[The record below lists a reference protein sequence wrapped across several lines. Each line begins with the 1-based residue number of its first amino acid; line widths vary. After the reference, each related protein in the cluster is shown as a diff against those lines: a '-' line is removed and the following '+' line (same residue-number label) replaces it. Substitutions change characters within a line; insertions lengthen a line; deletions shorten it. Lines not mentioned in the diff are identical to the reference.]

1 MFSPPLP
8 MYLGIQECIKTRSI
22 PNFFFNWGDGIV
34 PYRLCGAKQQPS
46 FSLTLSIS
54 QEKYNVSMLYWIIY
68 LSLQLVVG
76 IAGEKPNTT
85 YQEKKKTNQKPEK
98 VNKNPNANQKN
109 PQTLL
114 WRLKIRVVFF
124 AEHSPPHPPTCFCFR
139 LSALSSFSR
148 KILTLTKLQAS
159 ASVNTKKALRE
170 DEKLIIKDSVSWQ

>member
-85 YQEKKKTNQKPEK
+85 YQKKNKKQTKNQKKWTKIQMPTKKIPKLCCEGSRLGW
-98 VNKNPNANQKN
+98 VFLQNTAHP
-109 PQTLL
+109 TLPPAFVSGCQRSVPSPGKF
-114 WRLKIRVVFF
+114 W
-124 AEHSPPHPPTCFCFR
+124 HS
-139 LSALSSFSR
+139 LSSRPQQVS
-148 KILTLTKLQAS
+148 IP
-159 ASVNTKKALRE
+159 KKPW
-170 DEKLIIKDSVSWQ
+170 EKMKSW